1 MRYGTKNRH
10 TATVTL
16 ALLALLATVGVL
28 YASPN
33 ALQIAWWTVDSGGD
47 TLSTGK
53 YSLSGTVGQ
62 AEAGAALENNGYT
75 LVGGYWYG
83 AGEEVVRY
91 ELYLPSV
98 IR

>member
-1 MRYGTKNRH
+1 MKRH
-10 TATVTL
+10 ILYILFLAASL
-16 ALLALLATVGVL
+16 ALLAVGLPALAQSGGGYDL
-28 YASPN
+28 S
-33 ALQIAWWTVDSGGD
+33 WWTVDGGGG
-47 TLSTGK
+47 TLSNGS
-53 YSLSGTVGQ
+53 YSLRGTVGQ

-83 AGEEVVRY
+83 AGEEVERY

>member
-1 MRYGTKNRH
+1 MTKKRSVIAAVLLLCL
-10 TATVTL
+10 TTSL
-16 ALLALLATVGVL
+16 AMALGL
-28 YASPN
+28 N
-33 ALQIAWWTVDSGGD
+33 AAHELSWWKVAGGGD
-47 TLSTGK
+47 TLSNGS

-62 AEAGAALENNGYT
+62 AEVGAALENNGYT

-83 AGEEVVRY
+83 AGEEVERY

>member
-1 MRYGTKNRH
+1 MRK
-10 TATVTL
+10 
-16 ALLALLATVGVL
+16 LLASLLVLLVATGMTAAQSGRTSTAPEAEYDL
-28 YASPN
+28 S
-33 ALQIAWWTVDSGGD
+33 WWTVDGGGGK
-47 TLSTGK
+47 LSNGT

-62 AEAGAALENNGYT
+62 ADAGAALENNSYT

-83 AGEEVVRY
+83 AGEEVERY

>member
-1 MRYGTKNRH
+1 MK
-10 TATVTL
+10 
-16 ALLALLATVGVL
+16 ALLAALLVL
-28 YASPN
+28 LLMSVVAAKNSRPITAPQADYDLS
-33 ALQIAWWTVDSGGD
+33 WWTVDGGGG
-47 TLSTGK
+47 TLTNST

-83 AGEEVVRY
+83 AGKEVQRY

>member
-1 MRYGTKNRH
+1 MNKRKILLFLLVTTAIWIVAGMALASANGYG
-10 TATVTL
+10 L
-16 ALLALLATVGVL
+16 F
-28 YASPN
+28 
-33 ALQIAWWTVDSGGD
+33 WWTVDSGGG
-47 TLSTGK
+47 TLSNGT

-83 AGEEVVRY
+83 AGEEIQRY